1 MRPLLIGEGAEDEL
15 LNGDILSWIAE
26 AWGAGPVGVGTFAV
40 FVLFIPALGLF
51 NWTESFRVPAVWLV
65 LMTPSVSMFLP
76 VPVIWRLAGLVTTAL
91 AMLFVGLWLYWRR
104 L

>member
-1 MRPLLIGEGAEDEL
+1 MIGEPAQDALFNGEL
-15 LNGDILSWIAE
+15 MKWIAE
-26 AWGAGPVGVGTFAV
+26 AYGAGPVGVPAFAL
-40 FVLFIPALGLF
+40 FVLFLPSLGLF

-65 LMTPSVSMFLP
+65 LMTPSIAFLLP
-76 VPVIWRLAGLVTTAL
+76 VPAVMRLAGLVTTAL